1 MLSLARQQ
9 RMPRHFKFLCVGLL
23 LFALAIVSC
32 YFGPRYELHKFD
44 RGAQEVLKQTGEAL
58 FLGLRWLAL
67 GLVLFALGIIPTVVG
82 LKGLIETRATRR
94 S

>member
-1 MLSLARQQ
+1 
-9 RMPRHFKFLCVGLL
+9 MPRHFKMLSAAIL
-23 LFALAIVSC
+23 LFALAIASC

-44 RGAQEVLKQTGEAL
+44 RSAQNVLVQTGEDL

-67 GLVLFALGIIPTVVG
+67 GVLLFVLGIIPTVAG
-82 LKGLIETRATRR
+82 LKGWIEDRARRR